1 MPMPCERSV
10 HKRFDEM
17 PSRSDVLD
25 RSRPPV
31 KRFPVD
37 VVTLVTCTQTCQR
50 FMSVQVVLRGEMDR
64 SHRSPS

>member
-1 MPMPCERSV
+1 MGDSMKCHRDLTAS
-10 HKRFDEM
+10 
-17 PSRSDVLD
+17 D

-37 VVTLVTCTQTCQR
+37 VATLVTCTQTYPR
-50 FMSVQVVLRGEMDR
+50 FMSVRVVLREEMDR